1 MNLRDIKCIKILG
14 GNLGSCSR
22 AFLVEKNGLTFL
34 GQHAYCLNNNLGEN
48 VWSHNSFIQMARV
61 AQGKIDQRIVTSN
74 FVKGMFMWI
83 KIAKKQQKKKLI
95 LEGLTNFGEQSN
107 NYLSIY

>member
-1 MNLRDIKCIKILG
+1 
-14 GNLGSCSR
+14 
-22 AFLVEKNGLTFL
+22 
-34 GQHAYCLNNNLGEN
+34 
-48 VWSHNSFIQMARV
+48 MARV

-95 LEGLTNFGEQSN
+95 LEGLTNLGEQSN

>member
-22 AFLVEKNGLTFL
+22 AFLVEKNGLTFFL
-34 GQHAYCLNNNLGEN
+34 TALGEN

-95 LEGLTNFGEQSN
+95 LEGLTNLGEQSN